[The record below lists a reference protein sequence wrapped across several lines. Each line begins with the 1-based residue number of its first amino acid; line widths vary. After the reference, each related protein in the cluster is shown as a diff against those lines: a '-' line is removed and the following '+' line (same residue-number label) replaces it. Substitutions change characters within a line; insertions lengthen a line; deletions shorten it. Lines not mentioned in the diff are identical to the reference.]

1 MLVTIHIKK
10 GSEMI
15 IDIHTHIFPDKI
27 ADKVLENTDRSLGLN
42 SKSGGMLTDL
52 KNQMEVAGVD
62 VAFVLAVSPNAD
74 LVVKTNDWLLGVQD
88 EKVKF
93 LGTIH
98 PDLSGWESELSRLKT
113 AGVLGIKFNAL
124 LQQIRP
130 DDVRMFSI
138 YEKMAELD
146 MVALFHSGASYK
158 DRNQLENVLA
168 TPQRIA
174 QVNDQFPKL
183 KMIVAHFGGNHMLAE
198 VESHLLGR
206 DVFLDTSY
214 TPDVF
219 ELDKNRIARLIRTHG
234 VEKILFGTDFPWET
248 PERGIS
254 FIRTLGFTQDEENR
268 ILGLNAAQLM
278 LGHNIGK

>member
-113 AGVLGIKFNAL
+113 SGVRGIKFNAL

-130 DDVRMFSI
+130 DDLRMFPI